1 MINNNEITAL
11 LITSA
16 IKSIPEIRKNMH
28 SISRVAKDLNFIE
41 DTLENIKK
49 YSGINK
55 FLIVHDFKIDSEISK
70 MHSKNLFELKNK
82 YKFDLFISPSSL
94 AMPSQL
100 TASNALN

>member
-1 MINNNEITAL
+1 MINKNEITAL

-49 YSGINK
+49 YSGINR
-55 FLIVHDFKIDSEISK
+55 FLIVHDFKIDSEIST
-70 MHSKNLFELKNK
+70 S
-82 YKFDLFISPSSL
+82 
-94 AMPSQL
+94 
-100 TASNALN
+100 